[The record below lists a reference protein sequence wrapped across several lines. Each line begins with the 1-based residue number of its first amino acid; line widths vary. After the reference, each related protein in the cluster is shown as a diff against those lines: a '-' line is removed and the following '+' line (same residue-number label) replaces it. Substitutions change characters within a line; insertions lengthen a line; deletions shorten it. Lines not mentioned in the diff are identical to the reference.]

1 MHDAWNSEK
10 GQFDLKVDRGH
21 SLSVKL
27 LQLVLLWALLA
38 GILLSLA
45 QIVFDWRSV
54 RDAID
59 RDASDILAMFHDP
72 ASQAIF
78 SLDQTMASQV
88 IKGLFANESVQQALI
103 GHPLETP
110 LASRERAQPAVLHRH
125 LTNLLFGA
133 QQTYSIEL
141 HGQPPYD
148 EYYGDL
154 QLALNTSLYG
164 ERFLRNSLIILLT
177 GLLRALVMAGAVYLL
192 YHILLTRPLARII
205 QHIGFI
211 NPEQPGKMAV
221 PMLPGQDRNEL
232 GLLINRINQLLD
244 AIERNRSG
252 RREAEASL
260 LHLSRHDQLTGL
272 PNRELLLAQLERVL
286 TDAQRRHRNVA
297 VLCCGLDDFKEINE
311 KFSYRSGDQLLA
323 AVAERLQS
331 HSGRLTSVARL
342 GGDQFALIVADVEEP
357 YEVAELAQHILN
369 DLAQPLALNGDSVT
383 IRATIGITLF
393 PDDGMDP
400 SKLLQKA
407 EQTMRLAKTRSRNR
421 YQFYIASVDSEMRLR
436 RELTSDLHNALLNN
450 EFQLVY
456 QPQIDLND
464 QRLVGVEALLRWHH
478 PERGSVP
485 PDLFIPLAEQS
496 GAIISIGQWVL
507 DQACRQLR
515 EWQHNGLPALRMSVN
530 LSTVQLHH
538 PQLCD
543 MVSRILD
550 RYSLTRHSLEL
561 EVTETGLMEDI
572 DAAAKH
578 LKELKA
584 TGVRIAL
591 DDFGTGYSSLSYLR
605 GLPLDKIKI
614 DKSFTNDLLTD
625 EDDRNIVRTIIQLG
639 RNLNMQVIAEG
650 VEHAEQEDYLRR
662 ENCHEGQGYY
672 YSRPL
677 PASALNVW
685 IRNYQP
691 TPDLS
696 ER

>member
-1 MHDAWNSEK
+1 MMQVTGK
-10 GQFDLKVDRGH
+10 GKLVLKVDTRH

-27 LQLVLLWALLA
+27 LRLVLLWALLA

-45 QIVFDWRSV
+45 QIFFDLRSV
-54 RDAID
+54 RESID
-59 RDASDILAMFHDP
+59 RDAHDILAMFHDP
-72 ASQAIF
+72 ARQAIF
-78 SLDQTMASQV
+78 SLDQNMASQV
-88 IKGLFANESVQQALI
+88 IEGLFANEAVKHAFI
-103 GHPLETP
+103 GHPDEAP
-110 LASRERAQPAVLHRH
+110 LASRERPQRTLFYRH
-125 LTNLLFGA
+125 LTNPLFGA
-133 QQTYSIEL
+133 EQSYSIPL
-141 HGQPPYD
+141 HGRPPFD
-148 EYYGDL
+148 DYYGDL
-154 QLALNTSLYG
+154 RLSLDTSPYG
-164 ERFLRNSLIILLT
+164 ERFLRNAIIILIT
-177 GLLRALVMAGAVYLL
+177 GLLRALVMAGAVYLI

-205 QHIGFI
+205 KHIELVD
-211 NPEQPGKMAV
+211 PDQPGKMMV
-221 PMLPGQDRNEL
+221 PMLPGQDKNEL
-232 GLLINRINQLLD
+232 GLLINQINQLLD

-272 PNRELLLAQLERVL
+272 PRRELLLEQLSRVL
-286 TDAQRRHRNVA
+286 ADAQRRHRNVA

-311 KFSYRSGDQLLA
+311 KFSYQTGDRLLIR
-323 AVAERLQS
+323 VAERLQS
-331 HSGRLTSVARL
+331 HSGRLSSVARL
-342 GGDQFALIVADVEEP
+342 GGDQFALIMADVAEP

-369 DLAQPLALNGDSVT
+369 DLGQPLRLNDENVT

-407 EQTMRLAKTRSRNR
+407 EQTMMLAKTRSRNR
-421 YQFYIASVDSEMRLR
+421 YQFYIASVDSEMRMR
-436 RELTSDLHNALLNN
+436 RELASSLRDALLNN
-450 EFQLVY
+450 EFHLVY

-496 GAIISIGQWVL
+496 GAIIAIGEWVL

-515 EWQHNGLPALRMSVN
+515 DWQHNGLPQLRMSVN

-538 PQLCD
+538 PGLCS

-550 RYSLTRHSLEL
+550 RYALARQSLEL

-572 DAAAKH
+572 DSAARH

-614 DKSFTNDLLTD
+614 DKSFTKDLLED
-625 EDDRNIVRTIIQLG
+625 QDDRNIVRTIIQLG
-639 RNLNMQVIAEG
+639 RNLDMQVIAEG
-650 VEHAEQEDYLRR
+650 VECAKQEEYLRS

-677 PASALNVW
+677 PAAALFVW
-685 IRNYQP
+685 IRNYQSRLGSP
-691 TPDLS
+691 AQ
-696 ER
+696 

>member
-1 MHDAWNSEK
+1 M
-10 GQFDLKVDRGH
+10 KVDKRH

-27 LQLVLLWALLA
+27 LRLVLLWALLA

-45 QIVFDWRSV
+45 QIFFDWRSV
-54 RDAID
+54 RESIA
-59 RDASDILAMFHDP
+59 RDASDIVAMFHDP

-88 IKGLFANESVQQALI
+88 IKGLFANESIQHALI
-103 GHPLETP
+103 GHPQDAA
-110 LASRERAQPAVLHRH
+110 LASRERPQRAVFHRH

-133 QQTYSIEL
+133 QQTYSIKL

-148 EYYGDL
+148 DYYGDL
-154 QLALNTSLYG
+154 QLSLDTSLYG
-164 ERFLRNSLIILLT
+164 ERFLRHAFIVLLT
-177 GLLRALVMAGAVYLL
+177 GLLRALAMAGVVYLL

-211 NPEQPGKMAV
+211 NPEQPGKMMV
-221 PMLPGQDRNEL
+221 PMLSGQEKNEL
-232 GLLINRINQLLD
+232 GLLISRINQLLT
-244 AIERNRSG
+244 AIEHNRSG

-272 PNRELLLAQLERVL
+272 PTRELLLAQLGRVL

-311 KFSYRSGDQLLA
+311 KFGYQAGDQLLA
-323 AVAERLQS
+323 TVAERLQS

-342 GGDQFALIVADVEEP
+342 GGDQFALIVADVEET
-357 YEVAELAQHILN
+357 YDVAELAQYILN
-369 DLAQPLALNGDSVT
+369 DLAQPLPLPLNEESVT
-383 IRATIGITLF
+383 IRATIGIALF

-400 SKLLQKA
+400 STLLQKA

-421 YQFYIASVDSEMRLR
+421 YQFYIASVDSEMRMR
-436 RELTSDLHNALLNN
+436 RELTSDLHSALLNN
-450 EFQLVY
+450 EFHLVY
-456 QPQIDLND
+456 QPQVDLKD

-496 GAIISIGQWVL
+496 GAIISIGEWVL

-538 PQLCD
+538 PELCA

-550 RYSLTRHSLEL
+550 HYALDRHSLEL

-572 DAAAKH
+572 EAAARH
-578 LKELKA
+578 LKELKT

-650 VEHAEQEDYLRR
+650 VEHAEQEAYLRR

-677 PASALNVW
+677 PAAALNAW
-685 IRNYQP
+685 IRNYP
-691 TPDLS
+691 STPPPS
-696 ER
+696 EH

>member
-1 MHDAWNSEK
+1 MLV
-10 GQFDLKVDRGH
+10 LKVDTRH

-27 LQLVLLWALLA
+27 LRLVLLWALLA

-45 QIVFDWRSV
+45 QIIFDLRSV
-54 RDAID
+54 RESID
-59 RDASDILAMFHDP
+59 RDAHDILAMFHDP
-72 ASQAIF
+72 ARQAIF
-78 SLDQTMASQV
+78 SLDENMASQV
-88 IKGLFANESVQQALI
+88 IEGLFANEAVRHALI
-103 GHPLETP
+103 GHPQEAP
-110 LASRERAQPAVLHRH
+110 LASRERPQRTVFYRH
-125 LTNLLFGA
+125 LTHPLFGA
-133 QQTYSIEL
+133 EQSFSIPL
-141 HGQPPYD
+141 HGRLPFD
-148 EYYGDL
+148 DYYGDL
-154 QLALNTSLYG
+154 QLSLDTSPYG
-164 ERFLRNSLIILLT
+164 KRFLRNAIIILIT
-177 GLLRALVMAGAVYLL
+177 GLLRALVMAGAVYLI
-192 YHILLTRPLARII
+192 YHILLTRPLGRII
-205 QHIGFI
+205 RHIELV
-211 NPEQPGKMAV
+211 NPDQPGKMMI
-221 PMLPGQDRNEL
+221 PMLPGQDKNEL
-232 GLLINRINQLLD
+232 GLLINQINQLLN
-244 AIERNRSG
+244 AIERNRSR

-272 PNRELLLAQLERVL
+272 PHRELLLEQLGRVL
-286 TDAQRRHRNVA
+286 SDAQRRHRNVA

-311 KFSYRSGDQLLA
+311 KFTYQAGDRLLVT
-323 AVAERLQS
+323 VAERLQS

-342 GGDQFALIVADVEEP
+342 GGDQFALIMADVEEP

-369 DLAQPLALNGDSVT
+369 DLAQPLQLNDESVT

-393 PDDGMDP
+393 PDDGMAP

-407 EQTMRLAKTRSRNR
+407 EQTMMLAKTRSRNR
-421 YQFYIASVDSEMRLR
+421 YQFYIASVDSEMRMR
-436 RELTSDLHNALLNN
+436 RELASALRDALLNN
-450 EFQLVY
+450 EFHLVY
-456 QPQIDLND
+456 QPQIDLDD

-496 GAIISIGQWVL
+496 GAIITIGEWVL

-538 PQLCD
+538 PELCN

-550 RYSLTRHSLEL
+550 RYALPPQSLEL

-572 DAAAKH
+572 DSAARH
-578 LKELKA
+578 LQELKA

-614 DKSFTNDLLTD
+614 DKSFTRDLLD
-625 EDDRNIVRTIIQLG
+625 DQDDRNIVRTIIQLG

-650 VEHAEQEDYLRR
+650 VECAEQEEYLRS
-662 ENCHEGQGYY
+662 ENCHEAQGYY

-677 PASALNVW
+677 PAAALFVW
-685 IRNYQP
+685 IRNYPSSLGSPAQ
-691 TPDLS
+691 
-696 ER
+696 

>member
-1 MHDAWNSEK
+1 MIVHT
-10 GQFDLKVDRGH
+10 RH

-27 LQLVLLWALLA
+27 LRLVLLWALLA
-38 GILLSLA
+38 GLLLSLA
-45 QIVFDWRSV
+45 QILVDLRSV

-59 RDASDILAMFHDP
+59 RDAEDILAMFHDP

-78 SLDQTMASQV
+78 SLDRDMAAQV
-88 IKGLFANESVQQALI
+88 IDGLFANQAVQQALI
-103 GHPLETP
+103 SHPEEDP
-110 LASRERAQPAVLHRH
+110 LASRERPLSTVFYRH
-125 LTNLLFGA
+125 LTDPLFDTRKSYTIPLYGRA
-133 QQTYSIEL
+133 
-141 HGQPPYD
+141 PYD
-148 EYYGDL
+148 NYYGDL
-154 QLALNTSLYG
+154 RLSLDTSFYG
-164 ERFLRNSLIILLT
+164 ERWLRNAMIILIT
-177 GLLRALVMAGAVYLL
+177 GILRALVMAGAVYLL
-192 YHILLTRPLARII
+192 YHILLTRPLSRII
-205 QHIGFI
+205 RHIGLI
-211 NPEQPGKMAV
+211 NPDHPGKMV
-221 PMLPGQDRNEL
+221 MPMLAGQEKNEL
-232 GLLINRINQLLD
+232 GLLINQINQLLN

-272 PNRELLLAQLERVL
+272 PNRELLLEQLTRVL
-286 TDAQRRHRNVA
+286 ADAQRRQRNVA

-311 KFSYRSGDQLLA
+311 KFSYLVGDKLLIT
-323 AVAERLQS
+323 VAERLQS

-357 YEVAELAQHILN
+357 YEVAELAQQVLN
-369 DLAQPLALNGDSVT
+369 DLSQPLPMNDESVVMH
-383 IRATIGITLF
+383 ATIGITLF
-393 PDDGMDP
+393 PDDSMDP

-407 EQTMRLAKTRSRNR
+407 EQTMMLAKTRSRNR
-421 YQFYIASVDSEMRLR
+421 YQFYIASVDTEMRMR
-436 RELTSDLHNALLNN
+436 RELASGLRDALLRN
-450 EFQLVY
+450 EFHLVY

-464 QRLVGVEALLRWHH
+464 QRLVGVEALLRWQH

-496 GAIISIGQWVL
+496 GAIIGIGEWVL

-515 EWQHNGLPALRMSVN
+515 EWQQNGLPELHMSVN

-538 PQLCD
+538 PDLCN
-543 MVSRILD
+543 MVSRVLD
-550 RYSLTRHSLEL
+550 RYALAPHTLEL

-572 DAAAKH
+572 GAAARH

-614 DKSFTNDLLTD
+614 DKSFTSDLLED

-650 VEHAEQEDYLRR
+650 IECAEQEAYLRAKD
-662 ENCHEGQGYY
+662 CHEGQGYY

-677 PASALNVW
+677 AAPALWVW
-685 IRNYQP
+685 IRNYQQALDSP
-691 TPDLS
+691 AQ
-696 ER
+696 